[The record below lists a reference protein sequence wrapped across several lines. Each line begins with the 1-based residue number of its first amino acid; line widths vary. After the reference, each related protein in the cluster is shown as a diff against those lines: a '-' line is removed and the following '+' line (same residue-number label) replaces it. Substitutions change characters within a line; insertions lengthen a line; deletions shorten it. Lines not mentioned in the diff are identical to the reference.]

1 MKKLLILA
9 TTCAMASAAFA
20 QNAKSAGITD
30 TDVKSWAK
38 NYKQIQNEFS
48 DAGISLD
55 EAGFSRDDI
64 ATTSKQD
71 KAKAET
77 ILQKYGIAAPNR
89 LNKLAMINQCASLV
103 MAEANID
110 ANTMATLKQMGVD
123 PFAELKQN
131 TNQKDCKI
139 VKANEK
145 AVIATMNGID
155 DPASNATA
163 TNTTA
168 STAQAGS
175 VQAGAAPS
183 ANASASAAGSSNGIP
198 KDYAESIVAQI
209 RANDP
214 SMTDEDA
221 KAMAEFLRKQPQY
234 AAQQAQWEAQQGAL
248 AGEAQESAKSAEAEY
263 KKVEETAVKFRN
275 AVDEFSKSKGDC
287 GLIYKKMDKA
297 GAAKYVKKA
306 PKEWET
312 LMLQVDTDVLA
323 FIDVKTR
330 EKVELSFDWDEP
342 KIKKTA
348 IGGSGYAMSDLETTE
363 THKIITIT
371 ITNIEMY
378 EASDKNSTAREYVIS
393 TKEGK
398 VIHLW
403 EKWSGEKKTEAVNFN
418 GLKNASSWNWEET
431 GGN

>member
-1 MKKLLILA
+1 MKKLLFA
-9 TTCAMASAAFA
+9 FTAFAVASTAFA
-20 QNAKSAGITD
+20 QNAKSTGITD
-30 TDVKSWAK
+30 GDVKNWAK
-38 NYKQIQNEFS
+38 NLKQIDREFS
-48 DAGISLD
+48 DADI
-55 EAGFSRDDI
+55 SRDDI
-64 ATTSKQD
+64 AGASKQD
-71 KAKAET
+71 KAKAEA
-77 ILQKYGIAAPNR
+77 ILQKHGITAPNR
-89 LNKLAMINQCASLV
+89 VNKLAMINQCATLV
-103 MAEANID
+103 MAESGAVAGMD
-110 ANTMATLKQMGVD
+110 ANTMAMLKQMGVD

-145 AVIATMNGID
+145 AVVAAMNGID
-155 DPASNATA
+155 EASSQAGNATA
-163 TNTTA
+163 GNSSA
-168 STAQAGS
+168 GDAPANAAQAGD
-175 VQAGAAPS
+175 APT
-183 ANASASAAGSSNGIP
+183 ANAVAP
-198 KDYAESIVAQI
+198 TQDYADYQVAQI

-214 SMTDEDA
+214 SMTDDDA
-221 KAMAEFLRKQPQY
+221 KAMAEVLRKQPHY
-234 AAQQAQWEAQQGAL
+234 AMQQAQWEAQQRGI
-248 AGEAQESAKSAEAEY
+248 AGEAQESAQNAEAEY
-263 KKVEETAVKFRN
+263 KKVEETAKKFRN
-275 AVDEFSKSKGDC
+275 AVEEFSKSKGDC

-330 EKVELSFDWDEP
+330 DKVELSFDWDEP

-363 THKIITIT
+363 THKNITIT

-418 GLKNASSWNWEET
+418 GLKNASAWSWGET

>member
-1 MKKLLILA
+1 MKKLLFA
-9 TTCAMASAAFA
+9 FTAFAVASTAFA

-30 TDVKSWAK
+30 GDVKNWAK
-38 NYKQIQNEFS
+38 NLKAIEIDFDN
-48 DAGISLD
+48 AGI
-55 EAGFSRDDI
+55 SRDDI
-64 ATTSKQD
+64 ASASKQD
-71 KAKAET
+71 KAKAEA
-77 ILQKYGIAAPNR
+77 ILQKHGIAAPNR
-89 LNKLAMINQCASLV
+89 VNKLAMINQCATLV
-103 MAEANID
+103 MAESGAVAGMD
-110 ANTMATLKQMGVD
+110 ANTMAMLKQMGVD

-131 TNQKDCKI
+131 TNQKDCKV

-145 AVIATMNGID
+145 AVIAAMNGMD
-155 DPASNATA
+155 EASSQAGKTTAGSPAKPQAGDAPASNAPAAA
-163 TNTTA
+163 TN
-168 STAQAGS
+168 SD
-175 VQAGAAPS
+175 GAP
-183 ANASASAAGSSNGIP
+183 IQ
-198 KDYAESIVAQI
+198 DYADYQVAQI
-209 RANDP
+209 RASDP

-221 KAMAEFLRKQPQY
+221 KAMAEFLRKQPHY
-234 AAQQAQWEAQQGAL
+234 AAQQAQWKSQQGAL

-263 KKVEETAVKFRN
+263 KKVEETAIKFRN
-275 AVDEFSKSKGDC
+275 AVDEFTKSKGDC

-323 FIDVKTR
+323 FIDVKNR
-330 EKVELSFDWDEP
+330 DKVELSFDWDEP
-342 KIKKTA
+342 KITKTA
-348 IGGSGYAMSDLETTE
+348 IGQSGYAMSDLETIE
-363 THKIITIT
+363 THKNITIT
-371 ITNIEMY
+371 VTNIEMY

-418 GLKNASSWNWEET
+418 GLKNASAWSWGET

>member
-1 MKKLLILA
+1 MKKLLLA
-9 TTCAMASAAFA
+9 FTAFAVASTAFA
-20 QNAKSAGITD
+20 QNAKSTGITD
-30 TDVKSWAK
+30 GDVKNWAK
-38 NYKQIQNEFS
+38 NLKQIDREFS
-48 DAGISLD
+48 DADI
-55 EAGFSRDDI
+55 SRDDI
-64 ATTSKQD
+64 ASASKQD
-71 KAKAET
+71 KAKAEA
-77 ILQKYGIAAPNR
+77 ILQKHGIAAPNR
-89 LNKLAMINQCASLV
+89 VNKLAMINQCATLV
-103 MAEANID
+103 MAESGAVAGMD
-110 ANTMATLKQMGVD
+110 ANTMAMLKQMGVD

-131 TNQKDCKI
+131 TNQKDCKV

-145 AVIATMNGID
+145 AVIAAMNGMD
-155 DPASNATA
+155 EASSQAGNATA
-163 TNTTA
+163 GNSSA
-168 STAQAGS
+168 GNAPANAAQAGD
-175 VQAGAAPS
+175 APT
-183 ANASASAAGSSNGIP
+183 ANAVTPAQ
-198 KDYAESIVAQI
+198 DYADYQVAQI

-214 SMTDEDA
+214 SMTDDDA
-221 KAMAEFLRKQPQY
+221 KAMAEVLRKQPHY
-234 AAQQAQWEAQQGAL
+234 AMQQAQWEAQQRGI
-248 AGEAQESAKSAEAEY
+248 AGEAQESAQNAEAEY

-330 EKVELSFDWDEP
+330 DKVELSFDWDEP

-348 IGGSGYAMSDLETTE
+348 IGGSGYAMSDLETIE
-363 THKIITIT
+363 THKNITIT

-418 GLKNASSWNWEET
+418 GLKNASAWSWGET

>member
-1 MKKLLILA
+1 MKKLLFA
-9 TTCAMASAAFA
+9 FTAFAVASTAFA
-20 QNAKSAGITD
+20 QNAKSTGITD
-30 TDVKSWAK
+30 GDVKNWAK
-38 NYKQIQNEFS
+38 NLKAIEIDFDS
-48 DAGISLD
+48 AGI
-55 EAGFSRDDI
+55 SRDDI
-64 ATTSKQD
+64 AGASKQD
-71 KAKAET
+71 KAKAEA
-77 ILQKYGIAAPNR
+77 ILQKHGIAAPNR
-89 LNKLAMINQCASLV
+89 VNKLAMINQCATLV
-103 MAEANID
+103 MAESGTMAGMD
-110 ANTMATLKQMGVD
+110 ANTMAMLKQMGVD

-131 TNQKDCKI
+131 TNQKDCKV

-145 AVIATMNGID
+145 AVIAAMNGMD
-155 DPASNATA
+155 EAGSQAGNATA
-163 TNTTA
+163 GNSSAGNAPANAT
-168 STAQAGS
+168 QAGDAPANKS
-175 VQAGAAPS
+175 PAAAANSGGAP
-183 ANASASAAGSSNGIP
+183 IQ
-198 KDYAESIVAQI
+198 DYADYQVTQI
-209 RANDP
+209 RASDP

-221 KAMAEFLRKQPQY
+221 KAMAEVLRKQPHY
-234 AAQQAQWEAQQGAL
+234 AMQQAQWEAQQRGI
-248 AGEAQESAKSAEAEY
+248 AGEAQESAQNAEAEY
-263 KKVEETAVKFRN
+263 KKVEETAKKFRN
-275 AVDEFSKSKGDC
+275 AVEEFSKSKGDC

-323 FIDVKTR
+323 FIGVKTR

-363 THKIITIT
+363 THKNITIT

-418 GLKNASSWNWEET
+418 GLKDASSWSWGET

>member
-1 MKKLLILA
+1 MKKLLFA
-9 TTCAMASAAFA
+9 FTAFAVASTAFA

-30 TDVKSWAK
+30 ADVKNWAK
-38 NYKQIQNEFS
+38 NLKAIEIDFDN
-48 DAGISLD
+48 AGI
-55 EAGFSRDDI
+55 SRDDI
-64 ATTSKQD
+64 ASASKQD
-71 KAKAET
+71 KAKAEA
-77 ILQKYGIAAPNR
+77 ILQKHGIAAPNR
-89 LNKLAMINQCASLV
+89 VNKLAMINQCATLV
-103 MAEANID
+103 MAESGAVAGMD
-110 ANTMATLKQMGVD
+110 ANTMAMLKQMGVD

-131 TNQKDCKI
+131 TNQKDCKV

-145 AVIATMNGID
+145 AVIAAMNGMD
-155 DPASNATA
+155 EAGSQAG
-163 TNTTA
+163 NTTA
-168 STAQAGS
+168 GSPAKPQAGDAPANKS
-175 VQAGAAPS
+175 PAAAANSGGAP
-183 ANASASAAGSSNGIP
+183 IH
-198 KDYAESIVAQI
+198 DYADYQVAQI
-209 RANDP
+209 RASDP

-330 EKVELSFDWDEP
+330 DKVELSFDWDEP
-342 KIKKTA
+342 KITKTA
-348 IGGSGYAMSDLETTE
+348 IGQSGYAMSDLETIE
-363 THKIITIT
+363 THKNITIT
-371 ITNIEMY
+371 VTNIEMF
-378 EASDKNSTAREYVIS
+378 EASDKNGTAREYVIS

-403 EKWSGEKKTEAVNFN
+403 EKLNGDKRTEAVNFN
-418 GLKNASSWNWEET
+418 GLKNASAWSWGET

>member
-1 MKKLLILA
+1 MKRLLILA
-9 TTCAMASAAFA
+9 TTCALATTAFA
-20 QNAKSAGITD
+20 QNAKSTGITD
-30 TDVKSWAK
+30 ADVKSWAK
-38 NYKQIQNEFS
+38 NLKAIEVDFN
-48 DAGISLD
+48 DAGI
-55 EAGFSRDDI
+55 SRDDI
-64 ATTSKQD
+64 ASASKQD
-71 KAKAET
+71 KAKAEA
-77 ILQKYGIAAPNR
+77 ILQKHGIAAPNR
-89 LNKLAMINQCASLV
+89 VNKLAMINQCATLV
-103 MAEANID
+103 MAESGAMAGMD
-110 ANTMATLKQMGVD
+110 ANTMAMLKQMGVD

-131 TNQKDCKI
+131 TNQKDCKV

-145 AVIATMNGID
+145 AVIAAMNGMD
-155 DPASNATA
+155 EASSQAGNATA
-163 TNTTA
+163 GNSSA
-168 STAQAGS
+168 GNAPANAAQAGD
-175 VQAGAAPS
+175 APT
-183 ANASASAAGSSNGIP
+183 ANAVAPAQ
-198 KDYAESIVAQI
+198 DYADYQVAQI

-214 SMTDEDA
+214 SMTDDDA
-221 KAMAEFLRKQPQY
+221 KAMAEVLRKQPHY
-234 AAQQAQWEAQQGAL
+234 AMQQAQWEAQQRGI
-248 AGEAQESAKSAEAEY
+248 AGEAQESAQNAEAEY
-263 KKVEETAVKFRN
+263 KKVEETAKKFRN
-275 AVDEFSKSKGDC
+275 AVEEFSKSKGDC

-323 FIDVKTR
+323 FIGVKTR
-330 EKVELSFDWDEP
+330 DKVELSFDWDEP

-348 IGGSGYAMSDLETTE
+348 IGGSGYAMSDLETIE
-363 THKIITIT
+363 THKNITIT

-418 GLKNASSWNWEET
+418 GLKNASAWSWGET

>member
-1 MKKLLILA
+1 MKKLLFA
-9 TTCAMASAAFA
+9 FTAFAVASTAFA

-30 TDVKSWAK
+30 ADVKNWAK
-38 NYKQIQNEFS
+38 NLKQIDREFS
-48 DAGISLD
+48 DADI
-55 EAGFSRDDI
+55 SRDDI
-64 ATTSKQD
+64 ASASKQD
-71 KAKAET
+71 KAKAEA
-77 ILQKYGIAAPNR
+77 ILQKHGIAAPNR
-89 LNKLAMINQCASLV
+89 VNKLAMINQCATLV
-103 MAEANID
+103 MAESGAVAGMD
-110 ANTMATLKQMGVD
+110 ANTMAMLKQMGVD

-131 TNQKDCKI
+131 TNQKDCKG

-145 AVIATMNGID
+145 AVIAAMNGMEEAD
-155 DPASNATA
+155 SQAG
-163 TNTTA
+163 NTTA
-168 STAQAGS
+168 GSPAKPQAGDAPANKS
-175 VQAGAAPS
+175 PAAAANSGGAP
-183 ANASASAAGSSNGIP
+183 IQ
-198 KDYAESIVAQI
+198 DYADYQVAQI

-214 SMTDEDA
+214 SMTDDDA
-221 KAMAEFLRKQPQY
+221 KAMAEVLRKQPHY
-234 AAQQAQWEAQQGAL
+234 AMQQAQWEAQQRGI
-248 AGEAQESAKSAEAEY
+248 AGEAQESAQNAEAEY

-275 AVDEFSKSKGDC
+275 AVEEFSKSKGDC

-323 FIDVKTR
+323 FIGVKTR
-330 EKVELSFDWDEP
+330 DKVELSFDWNEP

-348 IGGSGYAMSDLETTE
+348 IGGSGYAMSDLETIE
-363 THKIITIT
+363 THKNITIT

-418 GLKNASSWNWEET
+418 GLKNASSWSWGET

>member
-1 MKKLLILA
+1 MKKLLFA
-9 TTCAMASAAFA
+9 FTAFAVASTAFA

-30 TDVKSWAK
+30 ADVKNWAK
-38 NYKQIQNEFS
+38 NLKQIDREFS
-48 DAGISLD
+48 DADI
-55 EAGFSRDDI
+55 SRDDI
-64 ATTSKQD
+64 ASASKQD
-71 KAKAET
+71 KAKAEA
-77 ILQKYGIAAPNR
+77 ILQKHGIAAPNR
-89 LNKLAMINQCASLV
+89 VNKLAMINQCATLV
-103 MAEANID
+103 MAESGAVAGMD
-110 ANTMATLKQMGVD
+110 ANTMAMLKQMGVD

-131 TNQKDCKI
+131 TNQKDCKV

-145 AVIATMNGID
+145 AVIAAMNGMEEAD
-155 DPASNATA
+155 SQAG
-163 TNTTA
+163 NTTA
-168 STAQAGS
+168 GSPAKPQAGDAPANKS
-175 VQAGAAPS
+175 PAAAANSGGAP
-183 ANASASAAGSSNGIP
+183 IQ
-198 KDYAESIVAQI
+198 DYADYQVAQI

-214 SMTDEDA
+214 SMTDDDA
-221 KAMAEFLRKQPQY
+221 KAMAEVLRKQPHY
-234 AAQQAQWEAQQGAL
+234 AMQQAQWEAQQRGI
-248 AGEAQESAKSAEAEY
+248 AGEAQESAQNAEAEY

-275 AVDEFSKSKGDC
+275 AVEEFSKSKGDC

-323 FIDVKTR
+323 FIGVKTR
-330 EKVELSFDWDEP
+330 DKVELSFDWNEP

-348 IGGSGYAMSDLETTE
+348 IGGSGYAMSDLETIE
-363 THKIITIT
+363 THKNITIT

-418 GLKNASSWNWEET
+418 GLKNASSWSWGET

>member
-1 MKKLLILA
+1 MKKLLFA
-9 TTCAMASAAFA
+9 FTAFAVASTAFA
-20 QNAKSAGITD
+20 QNAKSTGITD
-30 TDVKSWAK
+30 GDVKNWAK
-38 NYKQIQNEFS
+38 NLKAIEIDF
-48 DAGISLD
+48 DKAGI
-55 EAGFSRDDI
+55 SRDDI
-64 ATTSKQD
+64 AGASKQD
-71 KAKAET
+71 QAKADA
-77 ILQKYGIAAPNR
+77 ILQKHGIAAPNR
-89 LNKLAMINQCASLV
+89 VNKLAMINQCATLV
-103 MAEANID
+103 LAESGNGAGID
-110 ANTMATLKQMGVD
+110 ANTMAMLKQMGVD
-123 PFAELKQN
+123 PFAELRAN
-131 TNQKDCKI
+131 TNQKDCKV

-145 AVIATMNGID
+145 AVIAAMNGMD
-155 DPASNATA
+155 EAGSQAG
-163 TNTTA
+163 NTTA
-168 STAQAGS
+168 GSPAKPQAGDAPANKS
-175 VQAGAAPS
+175 PAAAANSGGAP
-183 ANASASAAGSSNGIP
+183 IQ
-198 KDYAESIVAQI
+198 DYADYQVAQI
-209 RANDP
+209 RASDP

-323 FIDVKTR
+323 FIDVKNR
-330 EKVELSFDWDEP
+330 NKIELSFDWDEP
-342 KIKKTA
+342 KITKTA
-348 IGGSGYAMSDLETTE
+348 IGQSGYAMSDLETIE
-363 THKIITIT
+363 THKNITIT
-371 ITNIEMY
+371 VTNVEMF
-378 EASDKNSTAREYVIS
+378 EASDKNGTAREYVIS

-403 EKWSGEKKTEAVNFN
+403 EKRSGDKRTEAVNFN
-418 GLKNASSWNWEET
+418 GLKNASAWSWGET

>member
-30 TDVKSWAK
+30 ADVKSWAK

-48 DAGISLD
+48 DAGIS
-55 EAGFSRDDI
+55 RDDI
-64 ATTSKQD
+64 ASTSKQD

-131 TNQKDCKI
+131 TNQKDCKV
-139 VKANEK
+139 VKANEN
-145 AVIATMNGID
+145 AVIAAMNGID
-155 DPASNATA
+155 DPASNAAA

-183 ANASASAAGSSNGIP
+183 TNASAINAGNSNGIP
-198 KDYAESIVAQI
+198 KDYAESIVAQM
-209 RANDP
+209 RASDP

-221 KAMAEFLRKQPQY
+221 EIMAQTMRKQPSY
-234 AAQQAQWEAQQGAL
+234 AMQQAQWESQQRAV
-248 AGEAQESAKSAEAEY
+248 ADEAQKSAQAADAEY
-263 KKVEETAVKFRN
+263 KQIEETAVKFQN
-275 AVDEFSKSKGDC
+275 AIEEFSKSKGDC

-297 GAAKYVKKA
+297 SAAKYVKKA
-306 PKEWET
+306 PQEWET
-312 LMLQVDTDVLA
+312 LMIRVDSDVLA
-323 FIDVKTR
+323 LIGVKDR
-330 EKVELSFDWDEP
+330 KKVELTFDWEEP
-342 KIKKTA
+342 KITKMA
-348 IGGSGYAMSDLETTE
+348 IGGTGYAASNVETTE
-363 THKIITIT
+363 TSKSIPIT
-371 ITNIEMY
+371 ITNIELY
-378 EASDKNSTAREYVIS
+378 ETSDKSSTAREYVIS

-403 EKWSGEKKTEAVNFN
+403 QKWDNEKVTSSVNFN
-418 GLKNASSWNWEET
+418 GLKNASSWSWGET

>member
-1 MKKLLILA
+1 MKKLLLA
-9 TTCAMASAAFA
+9 FTALSLASTAFA

-30 TDVKSWAK
+30 ADVKNWAK
-38 NYKQIQNEFS
+38 NLKQIDREFS
-48 DAGISLD
+48 DADI
-55 EAGFSRDDI
+55 SRDDI
-64 ATTSKQD
+64 ASASKQD
-71 KAKAET
+71 KAKAEA
-77 ILQKYGIAAPNR
+77 ILQKHGIAAPNR
-89 LNKLAMINQCASLV
+89 VNKLAMINQCATLV
-103 MAEANID
+103 MAESGTVAGMD
-110 ANTMATLKQMGVD
+110 ANTMAMLKQMGVD

-131 TNQKDCKI
+131 TNQKDCKV

-145 AVIATMNGID
+145 AVIAAMNGMD
-155 DPASNATA
+155 EASSQAG
-163 TNTTA
+163 NTTA
-168 STAQAGS
+168 GSPAKPQAGDAPANKS
-175 VQAGAAPS
+175 PAAAANSGGAP
-183 ANASASAAGSSNGIP
+183 IQ
-198 KDYAESIVAQI
+198 DYADYQVAQI
-209 RANDP
+209 RASDP

-323 FIDVKTR
+323 FIDVKNR
-330 EKVELSFDWDEP
+330 DKVELSFDWDEP

-363 THKIITIT
+363 THKNITIT

-418 GLKNASSWNWEET
+418 GLKNASAWSWGET

>member
-1 MKKLLILA
+1 MKKLLIAFTALSL
-9 TTCAMASAAFA
+9 TTTAFA
-20 QNAKSAGITD
+20 QNAKSTGITD
-30 TDVKSWAK
+30 ADVKNWAK
-38 NYKQIQNEFS
+38 NLKQIDREFS
-48 DAGISLD
+48 DADI
-55 EAGFSRDDI
+55 SRDDI
-64 ATTSKQD
+64 ASASKQD
-71 KAKAET
+71 KAKAEA
-77 ILQKYGIAAPNR
+77 ILQKHGIAAPNR
-89 LNKLAMINQCASLV
+89 VNKLAMINQCATLV
-103 MAEANID
+103 MAESGTVAGMD
-110 ANTMATLKQMGVD
+110 ANTMAMLKQMGVD

-131 TNQKDCKI
+131 TNQKDCKV

-145 AVIATMNGID
+145 AVIAAMNGMD
-155 DPASNATA
+155 EASSQAGNATA
-163 TNTTA
+163 GN
-168 STAQAGS
+168 SSAGNAPANKS
-175 VQAGAAPS
+175 PAAAANSGGAP
-183 ANASASAAGSSNGIP
+183 IQ
-198 KDYAESIVAQI
+198 DYADYQVAQI

-214 SMTDEDA
+214 SMTDDDA
-221 KAMAEFLRKQPQY
+221 KAMAEVLRKQPHY
-234 AAQQAQWEAQQGAL
+234 AMQQAQWEAQQRGI
-248 AGEAQESAKSAEAEY
+248 AGEAQESAQNAEAEY
-263 KKVEETAVKFRN
+263 KKVEETAKKFRN
-275 AVDEFSKSKGDC
+275 AVEEFSKSKGDC

-330 EKVELSFDWDEP
+330 DKVELSFDWNEP

-348 IGGSGYAMSDLETTE
+348 IGGSGYAMSDLETIE
-363 THKIITIT
+363 THKNITIT

-418 GLKNASSWNWEET
+418 GLKNASSWSWGET

>member
-1 MKKLLILA
+1 MKKLLLA
-9 TTCAMASAAFA
+9 FTALSLTTTAFA

-30 TDVKSWAK
+30 ADVKNWAK
-38 NYKQIQNEFS
+38 NLKQIDREFS
-48 DAGISLD
+48 DADI
-55 EAGFSRDDI
+55 SRDDI
-64 ATTSKQD
+64 AGASKQD
-71 KAKAET
+71 KAKAEA
-77 ILQKYGIAAPNR
+77 ILQKHGIAAPNR
-89 LNKLAMINQCASLV
+89 VNKLAMINQCATLV
-103 MAEANID
+103 MAESGAVAGMD
-110 ANTMATLKQMGVD
+110 ANTMAMLKQMGVD

-131 TNQKDCKI
+131 TNQKDCKV

-145 AVIATMNGID
+145 AVIAAMNGMD
-155 DPASNATA
+155 EPAGNAPATA
-163 TNTTA
+163 AN
-168 STAQAGS
+168 SG
-175 VQAGAAPS
+175 GAP
-183 ANASASAAGSSNGIP
+183 IQ
-198 KDYAESIVAQI
+198 DYADYQVAQI
-209 RANDP
+209 RASDP

-378 EASDKNSTAREYVIS
+378 EASDKKSTAREYVIS

-418 GLKNASSWNWEET
+418 GLKNASSWSWGET

>member
-1 MKKLLILA
+1 MKKLLLA
-9 TTCAMASAAFA
+9 FTALSLTTTAFA
-20 QNAKSAGITD
+20 QNAKSTGITD
-30 TDVKSWAK
+30 ADVKNWAK
-38 NYKQIQNEFS
+38 NLKAIEIDFDNA
-48 DAGISLD
+48 DI
-55 EAGFSRDDI
+55 SRDDI
-64 ATTSKQD
+64 ASASKQD
-71 KAKAET
+71 KAKAEA
-77 ILQKYGIAAPNR
+77 ILQKHGIAAPNR
-89 LNKLAMINQCASLV
+89 VNKLAMINQCATLV
-103 MAEANID
+103 MAESGAVAGMD
-110 ANTMATLKQMGVD
+110 ANTMAMLKQMGVD

-131 TNQKDCKI
+131 TNQKDCKV

-145 AVIATMNGID
+145 AVIAAMNGMD
-155 DPASNATA
+155 EASSQAG
-163 TNTTA
+163 NTTA
-168 STAQAGS
+168 GNAPAKPQAGDAPANKS
-175 VQAGAAPS
+175 PATAANSGGAP
-183 ANASASAAGSSNGIP
+183 IQ
-198 KDYAESIVAQI
+198 DYADYQVAQI
-209 RANDP
+209 RASDP

-378 EASDKNSTAREYVIS
+378 EASDKKSTAREYVIS

-418 GLKNASSWNWEET
+418 GLKNASSWSWGET

>member
-1 MKKLLILA
+1 MKKLLLA
-9 TTCAMASAAFA
+9 FTALSLTTTAFA

-30 TDVKSWAK
+30 ADVKNWAK
-38 NYKQIQNEFS
+38 NLKQIDREFS
-48 DAGISLD
+48 DADI
-55 EAGFSRDDI
+55 SRDDI
-64 ATTSKQD
+64 ASASKQD
-71 KAKAET
+71 KAKAEA
-77 ILQKYGIAAPNR
+77 ILQKHGIAAPNR
-89 LNKLAMINQCASLV
+89 VNKLAMINQCATLV
-103 MAEANID
+103 MAESGAVAGMD
-110 ANTMATLKQMGVD
+110 ANTMAMLKQMGVD

-131 TNQKDCKI
+131 TNQKDCKV

-145 AVIATMNGID
+145 AVIAAMNGMD
-155 DPASNATA
+155 EASSQAGNATA
-163 TNTTA
+163 GNSSA
-168 STAQAGS
+168 GNAPANAAQAGD
-175 VQAGAAPS
+175 APT
-183 ANASASAAGSSNGIP
+183 ANAVAPIQ
-198 KDYAESIVAQI
+198 DYADYQVAQI

-214 SMTDEDA
+214 SMTDDDA
-221 KAMAEFLRKQPQY
+221 KAMAEVLRKQPHY
-234 AAQQAQWEAQQGAL
+234 AMQQAQWEAQQRGI
-248 AGEAQESAKSAEAEY
+248 AGEAQESAQNAEAEY
-263 KKVEETAVKFRN
+263 KKVEETAKKFRN

-330 EKVELSFDWDEP
+330 DKVELSFDWDEP

-363 THKIITIT
+363 THKNITIT

-418 GLKNASSWNWEET
+418 GLKNASSWSWGET

>member
-1 MKKLLILA
+1 MKKLLLA
-9 TTCAMASAAFA
+9 FTALSLTTTAFA

-30 TDVKSWAK
+30 ADVKNWAK
-38 NYKQIQNEFS
+38 NLKQIDREFS
-48 DAGISLD
+48 DADI
-55 EAGFSRDDI
+55 SRDDI
-64 ATTSKQD
+64 AGASKQD
-71 KAKAET
+71 KAKAEA
-77 ILQKYGIAAPNR
+77 ILQKHGIAAPNR
-89 LNKLAMINQCASLV
+89 VNKLAMINQCATLV
-103 MAEANID
+103 MAESGAVAGMD
-110 ANTMATLKQMGVD
+110 ANTMAMLKQMGVD
-123 PFAELKQN
+123 PFAELRAN
-131 TNQKDCKI
+131 TNQKDCKV

-145 AVIATMNGID
+145 AVIAAMNGMD
-155 DPASNATA
+155 EASSQAG
-163 TNTTA
+163 NTTA
-168 STAQAGS
+168 GSPANAAQAGD
-175 VQAGAAPS
+175 APT
-183 ANASASAAGSSNGIP
+183 ANAVAPIQ
-198 KDYAESIVAQI
+198 DYADYQVAQI
-209 RANDP
+209 RASDP

-297 GAAKYVKKA
+297 GAAKYVKKS
-306 PKEWET
+306 PVEWET

-418 GLKNASSWNWEET
+418 GLKNASAWSWGET

>member
-1 MKKLLILA
+1 MKKLLLA
-9 TTCAMASAAFA
+9 FTALSLTTTAFA

-30 TDVKSWAK
+30 ADVKNWAK
-38 NYKQIQNEFS
+38 NLKQIDREFS
-48 DAGISLD
+48 DADI
-55 EAGFSRDDI
+55 SRDDI
-64 ATTSKQD
+64 AGASKQD
-71 KAKAET
+71 KAKAEA
-77 ILQKYGIAAPNR
+77 ILQKHGIAAPNR
-89 LNKLAMINQCASLV
+89 VNKLAMINQCATLV
-103 MAEANID
+103 MAESGAVAGMD
-110 ANTMATLKQMGVD
+110 ANTMAMLKQMGVD

-131 TNQKDCKI
+131 TNQKDCKV

-145 AVIATMNGID
+145 AVIAAMNGID
-155 DPASNATA
+155 EASSQAG
-163 TNTTA
+163 NTTA
-168 STAQAGS
+168 GSPANAAQAGD
-175 VQAGAAPS
+175 APT
-183 ANASASAAGSSNGIP
+183 ANAVAPAAAANSGGAPIQ
-198 KDYAESIVAQI
+198 DYADYQVAQI

-214 SMTDEDA
+214 SMTDDDA
-221 KAMAEFLRKQPQY
+221 KAMAEVLRKQPHY
-234 AAQQAQWEAQQGAL
+234 AMQQAQWEAQQRGI
-248 AGEAQESAKSAEAEY
+248 AGEAQESAKNAEAEY

-330 EKVELSFDWDEP
+330 DKVELSFDWDEP

-348 IGGSGYAMSDLETTE
+348 IGGSGYAMSDLETIE
-363 THKIITIT
+363 THKNITIT

-418 GLKNASSWNWEET
+418 GLKNASAWSWGET

>member
-1 MKKLLILA
+1 MKKLLLA
-9 TTCAMASAAFA
+9 FTALSLTTTAFA

-30 TDVKSWAK
+30 ADVKNWAK
-38 NYKQIQNEFS
+38 NLKAIEIDFDN
-48 DAGISLD
+48 AGI
-55 EAGFSRDDI
+55 SRDDI
-64 ATTSKQD
+64 AGASKQD
-71 KAKAET
+71 KAKAEA
-77 ILQKYGIAAPNR
+77 ILQKHGIAAPNR
-89 LNKLAMINQCASLV
+89 VNKLAMINQCATLV
-103 MAEANID
+103 MAESGAVAGMD
-110 ANTMATLKQMGVD
+110 ANTMAMLKQMGVD

-145 AVIATMNGID
+145 AVIAAMNRMD
-155 DPASNATA
+155 EPAGNATA
-163 TNTTA
+163 GNSQAGATPANA
-168 STAQAGS
+168 AQAGD
-175 VQAGAAPS
+175 APT
-183 ANASASAAGSSNGIP
+183 ANAVAPAQ
-198 KDYAESIVAQI
+198 DYADYQVAQI

-214 SMTDEDA
+214 SMTDDDA
-221 KAMAEFLRKQPQY
+221 KAMAEVLRKQPHY
-234 AAQQAQWEAQQGAL
+234 AMQQAQWEAQQRGI
-248 AGEAQESAKSAEAEY
+248 AGEAQESAQNAEAEY
-263 KKVEETAVKFRN
+263 KKVEETAKKFRN
-275 AVDEFSKSKGDC
+275 AIDEFSKSKGDC

-323 FIDVKTR
+323 FIGVKTR

-363 THKIITIT
+363 THKNITIT

-418 GLKNASSWNWEET
+418 GLKNASAWSWGET

>member
-1 MKKLLILA
+1 MK
-9 TTCAMASAAFA
+9 
-20 QNAKSAGITD
+20 N
-30 TDVKSWAK
+30 WAK
-38 NYKQIQNEFS
+38 NLKAIEIDFDNA
-48 DAGISLD
+48 DI
-55 EAGFSRDDI
+55 SRDDI
-64 ATTSKQD
+64 ASASKQD
-71 KAKAET
+71 KAKAEA
-77 ILQKYGIAAPNR
+77 ILQKHGIAAPNR
-89 LNKLAMINQCASLV
+89 VNKLAMINQCATLV
-103 MAEANID
+103 MAESGAVAGMD
-110 ANTMATLKQMGVD
+110 ANTMAMLKQMGVD

-131 TNQKDCKI
+131 TNQKDCKV

-145 AVIATMNGID
+145 AVIAAMNGMD
-155 DPASNATA
+155 EASSQAG
-163 TNTTA
+163 NTTA
-168 STAQAGS
+168 GNAPAKPQAGDAPANKS
-175 VQAGAAPS
+175 PATAANSGGAP
-183 ANASASAAGSSNGIP
+183 IQ
-198 KDYAESIVAQI
+198 DYADYQVAQI
-209 RANDP
+209 RASDP

-330 EKVELSFDWDEP
+330 DKVELSFDWDEP

-418 GLKNASSWNWEET
+418 GLKNASAWSWGET

>member
-1 MKKLLILA
+1 MKKLLFA
-9 TTCAMASAAFA
+9 FTAFAVASTAFA

-30 TDVKSWAK
+30 GDVKNWAK
-38 NYKQIQNEFS
+38 NLKAIEIDFDN
-48 DAGISLD
+48 AGI
-55 EAGFSRDDI
+55 SRDDI
-64 ATTSKQD
+64 ASASKQD
-71 KAKAET
+71 KAKAEA
-77 ILQKYGIAAPNR
+77 ILQKHGIAAPNR
-89 LNKLAMINQCASLV
+89 VNKLAMINQCATLV
-103 MAEANID
+103 MAESGNGAGMD
-110 ANTMATLKQMGVD
+110 ANTMAMLKQMGVD
-123 PFAELKQN
+123 PFAELRAN
-131 TNQKDCKI
+131 TNQKDCKV

-145 AVIATMNGID
+145 AVIAAMNGMD
-155 DPASNATA
+155 EASSQAG
-163 TNTTA
+163 NTTA
-168 STAQAGS
+168 GSPANAAQAGD
-175 VQAGAAPS
+175 APT
-183 ANASASAAGSSNGIP
+183 ANAVAPIQ
-198 KDYAESIVAQI
+198 DYADYQVAQI
-209 RANDP
+209 RASDP

-371 ITNIEMY
+371 ITSIEMY

-418 GLKNASSWNWEET
+418 GLKNASAWSWGET